1 MTILLLLIAA
11 SLGIA
16 TLFLAGF
23 IWAVKSGQFDD
34 TYTPC
39 LRVLTDDQ
47 DQRAHDKKGLVENK
61 TSVADN
67 RSVHKIIPQNER
79 AC

>member
-1 MTILLLLIAA
+1 MTILLLLIAV

-23 IWAVKSGQFDD
+23 IWAVKSGQFED

-47 DQRAHDKKGLVENK
+47 AL
-61 TSVADN
+61 T
-67 RSVHKIIPQNER
+67 RSQQERVSAEQNER
-79 AC
+79 S